1 MLRYDLIAAQALSAN
16 TTSNAVNPKLWRD
29 QYGAF
34 VVTHSGAKLTSTD
47 TGRIMLQGSFDGTT
61 WFNVDTC
68 APDDAEYV
76 KATALVD
83 ASFSWCKIV
92 QLFPFMRA
100 QFSIGNIPTGRTW
113 NVFLAE

>member
-1 MLRYDLIAAQALSAN
+1 MLRYDLIAGETLSAN
-16 TTSNAVNPKLWRD
+16 ATGNSFTTKMWRD
-29 QYGAF
+29 QYGAL
-34 VVTHSGAKLTSTD
+34 VVTHSGAKLTSTL
-47 TGRIMLQGSFDGTT
+47 TGRMMLQGSFDGTT

-76 KATALVD
+76 KATAIGTAL
-83 ASFSWCKIV
+83 FSWCKIV

-100 QFSIGNIPTGRTW
+100 QFSIGDIPTGRTW